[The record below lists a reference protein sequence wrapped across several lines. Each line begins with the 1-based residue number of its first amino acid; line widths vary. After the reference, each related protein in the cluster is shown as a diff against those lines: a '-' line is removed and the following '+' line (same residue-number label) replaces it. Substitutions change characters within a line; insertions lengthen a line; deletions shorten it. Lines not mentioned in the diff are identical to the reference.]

1 MKKKYWAKPDEMWL
15 NDMDAKVAKVDH
27 FKENRQINR
36 KSRDVVTTG
45 AKVTSKPGP
54 DPAVSMKQMNEK
66 NKTELK
72 SRFSTDISFYR
83 GIIKPG
89 QGYTQFK

>member
-1 MKKKYWAKPDEMWL
+1 M
-15 NDMDAKVAKVDH
+15 
-27 FKENRQINR
+27 
-36 KSRDVVTTG
+36 VTTG
-45 AKVTSKPGP
+45 AKVTLKPGP

-89 QGYTQFK
+89 PGYTQFK